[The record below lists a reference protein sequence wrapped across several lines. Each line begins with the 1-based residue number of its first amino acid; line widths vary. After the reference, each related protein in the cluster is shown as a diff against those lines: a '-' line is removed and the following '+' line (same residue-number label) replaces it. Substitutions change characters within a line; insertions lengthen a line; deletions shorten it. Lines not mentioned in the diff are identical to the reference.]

1 MPPPSARR
9 SLRRACV
16 RVVLVTLLSPVAA
29 SAFDPLQLAPATP
42 EKPWVIP
49 SPAEAV
55 RRIEE
60 SDRRLGPPRSAEFEA
75 ANAVP
80 IERNHRYD
88 LPELIDLAQRLNPET
103 HEAWEQARQ
112 AALAVGLVESSY
124 APQVSVEAIVGF
136 QRTPGPIPTTLVPKG
151 YFIAN
156 TAEAIP
162 VVALKWLLFDFG
174 RRDGQERAAR
184 ANSFSANVAFTGAHQ
199 KLIFMVSRAYFALGA
214 ARGRLSAARD
224 ALKTAETV
232 QDAARS
238 RRDNGLGTV
247 VSLAQAQ
254 RQTAQ
259 ARLNLTKANGDERTA
274 YANLVASIGLPADT
288 QIDIADSSEK
298 PLPAEPP
305 EDLSAAIQDALA
317 NRPDVIAALGKIEAA
332 EGTLKSQRAAYYPT
346 IALSAQVYQ
355 NMGQLSTDGSP
366 YYSVNKPGGNILLT
380 LSWPLFD
387 GGARDYRVAAA
398 RSEVAAARDRLAQA
412 RDAAVQQVV
421 SAYSDLR
428 TSLSAYA
435 AAMTLHQAAQTAYD
449 SAFDSYQHGVGTYT
463 DVASEQTALASADAD
478 REDAHAN
485 VFTAAAALAF
495 ATGTI
500 QTSSSGAPRP

>member
-1 MPPPSARR
+1 MPLPSQRR
-9 SLRRACV
+9 SLPHSCV
-16 RVVLVTLLSPVAA
+16 RAALLALLWPVAA
-29 SAFDPLQLAPATP
+29 SAFDPTELAPSTP

-55 RRIEE
+55 RRLAE
-60 SDRRLGPPRSAEFEA
+60 SNALPGSSGAADSETWMVAPTERDR
-75 ANAVP
+75 
-80 IERNHRYD
+80 RYD
-88 LPELIDLAQRLNPET
+88 LAELIDLAQRLNPET

-112 AALAVGLVESSY
+112 AAINVGLVESSY
-124 APQVSVEAIVGF
+124 APQVSIEAIVGF
-136 QRTPGPIPTTLVPKG
+136 QHTPGPIPTNLIPRG

-156 TAEAIP
+156 TEEAIP

-174 RRDGQERAAR
+174 RREGQEQAAR
-184 ANSFSANVAFTGAHQ
+184 ANSFAANVSFTGAHQ
-199 KLIFMVSRAYFALGA
+199 KLIFVVSRSYFALGA
-214 ARGRLSAARD
+214 ARGRLSAARE

-232 QDAARS
+232 QDAAQS
-238 RRDNGLGTV
+238 RRENGLTTV
-247 VSLAQAQ
+247 VVVAQAQ
-254 RQTAQ
+254 RQSAQ

-288 QIDIADSSEK
+288 KIDVTDSSEK
-298 PLPAEPP
+298 PLPGEPP
-305 EDLSAAIQDALA
+305 ENLSAAIQDALV
-317 NRPDVIAALGKIEAA
+317 NRPDVISALGKIEAA
-332 EGTLKSQRAAYYPT
+332 EGTLTTQRAAYKPT

-355 NMGQLSTDGSP
+355 NVGQLSTDGSP
-366 YYSVNKPGGNILLT
+366 YYTVNKPGGNILLT

-387 GGARDYRVAAA
+387 GGTRDYHVATA
-398 RSEVAAARDRLAQA
+398 RSEVAAARDKLAQV

-435 AAMTLHQAAQTAYD
+435 AALTLHEAAQTAYD
-449 SAFDSYQHGVGTYT
+449 AAFDAYLHGVGTYT
-463 DVASEQTALASADAD
+463 DVSSEQTALASADAD
-478 REDAHAN
+478 KEDAHAN

-500 QTSSSGAPRP
+500 QAK

>member
-1 MPPPSARR
+1 MSPR
-9 SLRRACV
+9 SRTSPKLRSCV
-16 RVVLVTLLSPVAA
+16 RLALLALLSPVAA
-29 SAFDPLQLAPATP
+29 SAFDPAQLAPPTP

-49 SPAEAV
+49 SPAESV
-55 RRIEE
+55 RRLAE
-60 SDRRLGPPRSAEFEA
+60 SDRLPGSTGVPDSEA
-75 ANAVP
+75 RIAAS
-80 IERNHRYD
+80 IERDHRYD

-112 AALAVGLVESSY
+112 AAFAVGLVESSY
-124 APQVSVEAIVGF
+124 APQVSIEAIVGF
-136 QRTPGPIPTTLVPKG
+136 QRTPGPIPTTVVPRG

-174 RRDGQERAAR
+174 RRAGQEQAAR
-184 ANSFSANVAFTGAHQ
+184 ANSFAANVAFTGAHQ
-199 KLIFMVSRAYFALGA
+199 KLVFVVSRAYFALGA

-232 QDAARS
+232 QDAAES
-238 RRDNGLGTV
+238 RLERGLTTV
-247 VSLAQAQ
+247 VVVAQAR

-259 ARLNLTKANGDERTA
+259 ARLNLTKASGDDRTA

-305 EDLSAAIQDALA
+305 ENFSAAIQDALA

-332 EGTLKSQRAAYYPT
+332 EGTLKSQRAAYSPT

-398 RSEVAAARDRLAQA
+398 RSEVAAARDKLAQV

-421 SAYSDLR
+421 SSYSDLR

-435 AAMTLHQAAQTAYD
+435 AAMTVRQAAQTAYD
-449 SAFDSYQHGVGTYT
+449 AAFDAYLHGVGTYT

-485 VFTAAAALAF
+485 VFTAAASLAF
-495 ATGTI
+495 STGTI
-500 QTSSSGAPRP
+500 QTK